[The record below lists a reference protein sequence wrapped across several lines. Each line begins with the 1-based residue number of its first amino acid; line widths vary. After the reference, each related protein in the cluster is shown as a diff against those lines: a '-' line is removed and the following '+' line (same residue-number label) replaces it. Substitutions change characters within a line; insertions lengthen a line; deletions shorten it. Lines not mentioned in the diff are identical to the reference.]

1 MPPMNTVLL
10 PAKVF
15 VEPPP
20 PAAGADEPVLP
31 LGTLPGEVLPPLA
44 VVVPP
49 GAWLVGPGV
58 LLPGAAGVVGVV
70 AEPLDAPGRG
80 APPSLVTAVPA
91 VVLDD
96 VATACW

>member
-1 MPPMNTVLL
+1 MPPMSTVLL

-31 LGTLPGEVLPPLA
+31 LGTRLGGALPPFA

-49 GAWLVGPGV
+49 GA
-58 LLPGAAGVVGVV
+58 
-70 AEPLDAPGRG
+70 
-80 APPSLVTAVPA
+80 
-91 VVLDD
+91 
-96 VATACW
+96 